1 VTVAKK
7 FGRYDIV
14 RTLGKGAMGM
24 VYEGRDSVLQRR
36 VAIKTIIVENLDSK
50 SAEEYEARFRTEALA
65 AARLLHPNIV
75 PVFDFGRHDDIAFL
89 VMQFIE
95 GDDLK
100 HHIDRGDR
108 FTPQHAVAMVLD
120 LLSALDHAHENNIVH
135 RDIKPANMLIEKGRV
150 KLTDFGVARIQD
162 PDAANKTQVG
172 AGGIGT
178 PRYMSP
184 EQAQGQR
191 VDVRSD
197 LFSAG
202 IVLYELLAG
211 VRPFDGDNPFAIIH
225 QIVSTTPPPPTYHNP
240 RLPQAIDAVVSKA
253 LAKNRDE
260 RFSSARE
267 FAVALKAATKS
278 VGGGSSTVP
287 GVASPGAT
295 LPGVTVPGVAGR
307 SATSPSMPGGSTIS
321 FGDDA
326 EATRLPGQ
334 TLPDFAGHSGISGLS
349 VPSSSGPGSLKLR
362 EREVV
367 SQEQTV
373 ISPQTARLIGE
384 AAVAAKLEA
393 DQQARAAEEAAAAQA
408 RAAAAAK
415 AVERLEAE
423 KQFFV
428 AKAEAEAKA
437 RLKAEEAVRQAPR
450 KSKAVPMAIA
460 GVFALGA
467 IGAAVMFMGKPGGQG
482 VEQQARLTTPTPTPA
497 APAPVQ
503 VEKPQAAPAAKVE
516 PVAPVKP
523 VTPPAPTTAP
533 KSAVPTP
540 APVPAPAKPAAPA
553 PAPTPAAAPA
563 PAPAPVAA
571 PEPAPAPAPVATPA
585 PAPVAP
591 APAPAAPPPNPAVL
605 LAQAQ
610 DAERAGNIGQAVGA
624 YRRAAAAGSGVAAR
638 RLGELYTKGEGGV
651 ERDMQQATFWNNR
664 ARSLGEQVQQ
674 SAGPCALKAGTTC

>member
-7 FGRYDIV
+7 LGRYDIV

-24 VYEGRDSVLQRR
+24 VYEGKDSVLQRR

-50 SAEEYEARFRTEALA
+50 SAEEYESRFRTEALA

-100 HHIDRGDR
+100 HHIDRGER
-108 FTPQHAVAMVLD
+108 FSPQHAVAMALD

-191 VDVRSD
+191 VDARSD

-225 QIVSTTPPPPTYHNP
+225 QIVSATPPPPTYHNP

-260 RFSSARE
+260 RYSSARE
-267 FAVALKAATKS
+267 FAVALKAATQR
-278 VGGGSSTVP
+278 VGGGSATIP
-287 GVASPGAT
+287 GATSPGAT
-295 LPGVTVPGVAGR
+295 SPGVTVPGVGASR
-307 SATSPSMPGGSTIS
+307 TTPPSD
-321 FGDDA
+321 DDA

-334 TLPDFAGHSGISGLS
+334 PPSDAAGSSGISGLS
-349 VPSSSGPGSLKLR
+349 GSSAGTIQLR
-362 EREVV
+362 DREVV

-393 DQQARAAEEAAAAQA
+393 DQQARAAEEASAAQA

-437 RLKAEEAVRQAPR
+437 RLKAEEAVRQAADAGAVQPKPAAR
-450 KSKAVPMAIA
+450 KSRAVPMAIA

-467 IGAAVMFMGKPGGQG
+467 IGAAVMFMGKPEQAG
-482 VEQQARLTTPTPTPA
+482 EQQAKLTTPPA
-497 APAPVQ
+497 PEAARPPAPSPAPAPSPSAKT
-503 VEKPQAAPAAKVE
+503 EPA
-516 PVAPVKP
+516 APVKP
-523 VTPPAPTTAP
+523 V
-533 KSAVPTP
+533 
-540 APVPAPAKPAAPA
+540 PA
-553 PAPTPAAAPA
+553 PAPTPAPKAAAPTSAPAPAKPTPPAAAPTPAPAPVAAPA
-563 PAPAPVAA
+563 PAPAPV
-571 PEPAPAPAPVATPA
+571 PAPAPAPAAA
-585 PAPVAP
+585 PALAPIAP

-610 DAERAGNIGQAVGA
+610 DAERSGNMGQAVSA

-638 RLGELYTKGEGGV
+638 RLGELYTRGESGV

>member
-1 VTVAKK
+1 MTVAKK

-36 VAIKTIIVENLDSK
+36 VAIKTIIVENLDSR

-100 HHIDRGDR
+100 LHIDRGDR
-108 FTPQHAVAMVLD
+108 FSPPKAVAMVLD

-191 VDVRSD
+191 VDARSD

-211 VRPFDGDNPFAIIH
+211 VRPFDGDNPFSIIH
-225 QIVSTTPPPPTYHNP
+225 QIVSATPPPPTYHNP
-240 RLPQAIDAVVSKA
+240 RLPQAIDVVMSRA

-267 FAVALKAATKS
+267 FAVALKAAAKS
-278 VGGGSSTVP
+278 VGGGSATVP

-295 LPGVTVPGVAGR
+295 SPGVTVPGVAGR
-307 SATSPSMPGGSTIS
+307 SATVPGAGSTS
-321 FGDDA
+321 PHDDA

-334 TLPDFAGHSGISGLS
+334 TVPDLAGSSGISGLS
-349 VPSSSGPGSLKLR
+349 VPSSSAGTLRLR

-384 AAVAAKLEA
+384 AAVAAKLES
-393 DQQARAAEEAAAAQA
+393 DQQARAAEEAAAVQA

-415 AVERLEAE
+415 EVERLEAE

-437 RLKAEEAVRQAPR
+437 RLKAEEAVRLAPR
-450 KSKAVPMAIA
+450 PSKALPVAIA

-467 IGAAVMFMGKPGGQG
+467 IGAAVVYLGKPGGQG
-482 VEQQARLTTPTPTPA
+482 GEQQARLTTPVP
-497 APAPVQ
+497 APAPVAPTPQQ
-503 VEKPQAAPAAKVE
+503 VVKPQAAPAAKVE
-516 PVAPVKP
+516 PVAPARP
-523 VTPPAPTTAP
+523 VPAP
-533 KSAVPTP
+533 KSVAPPP
-540 APVPAPAKPAAPA
+540 APVPAPAKPAAAARAPA
-553 PAPTPAAAPA
+553 PAAAPTPA

-571 PEPAPAPAPVATPA
+571 PEPAPAPAAAPA
-585 PAPVAP
+585 PAPVPVAP
-591 APAPAAPPPNPAVL
+591 APPPPPPNPAVL

-610 DAERAGNIGQAVGA
+610 DAERSGNLGQAVSA

>member
-1 VTVAKK
+1 MTVAKK

-36 VAIKTIIVENLDSK
+36 VAIKTIIVENLDSR

-95 GDDLK
+95 GEDLK

-108 FTPQHAVAMVLD
+108 FSPQHAVAMVLD

-191 VDVRSD
+191 VDARSD

-267 FAVALKAATKS
+267 FAVALKAATQRA
-278 VGGGSSTVP
+278 GGGSGTVP
-287 GVASPGAT
+287 GVASTGAT
-295 LPGVTVPGVAGR
+295 LPGMTVPGVTVPGIAGR
-307 SATSPSMPGGSTIS
+307 STTSPSSPGRGTLSS
-321 FGDDA
+321 DDT
-326 EATRLPGQ
+326 EATRLPGSSD
-334 TLPDFAGHSGISGLS
+334 PDTA
-349 VPSSSGPGSLKLR
+349 LKLR
-362 EREVV
+362 ERAVV
-367 SQEQTV
+367 SQEDTV
-373 ISPQTARLIGE
+373 VSPQTARLIGE
-384 AAVAAKLEA
+384 AAVAARQEA

-408 RAAAAAK
+408 RAAAAARE
-415 AVERLEAE
+415 VERLEAE

-437 RLKAEEAVRQAPR
+437 RLKAEEAVRQVQPEAPPKPSR
-450 KSKAVPMAIA
+450 AVPMAVA
-460 GVFALGA
+460 GVFAMGA
-467 IGAAVMFMGKPGGQG
+467 IGAAVMLMGKSREQ
-482 VEQQARLTTPTPTPA
+482 VAEQQVKLTTPTSAPTAIPAPTAPTPVQQA
-497 APAPVQ
+497 KPQPAPS
-503 VEKPQAAPAAKVE
+503 AKVE

-523 VTPPAPTTAP
+523 APAPAPSPVPAP
-533 KSAVPTP
+533 KSA
-540 APVPAPAKPAAPA
+540 APAKPAAPTPA
-553 PAPTPAAAPA
+553 PAPATAPA
-563 PAPAPVAA
+563 PAPAPVTAA
-571 PEPAPAPAPVATPA
+571 EPAPPPAPAVAPVAAPA

-610 DAERAGNIGQAVGA
+610 DAERAGNMGQAVGA
-624 YRRAAAAGSGVAAR
+624 YRRAAAAGSGAAAR
-638 RLGELYTKGEGGV
+638 RLGELYTKGESGV